1 MSQRSQI
8 EWLKFS
14 RLRNKPLITCTDQ
27 CEYYCFHIFC
37 SFLSFDSHGPS
48 SGPYEIIVIFYFLS
62 GNLMLVISWRKF
74 GRRDQE
80 RRLAQSSGTSLRR
93 GLTACVRTA
102 TGVLRKRPVS
112 QHTSPP
118 SLPGRVGRTTQE
130 RKIRDQ
136 LAATNAVPIQIK
148 ITPTQRSRVI
158 FSFRISHAAKAR
170 STLSSPSK
178 GYR

>member
-48 SGPYEIIVIFYFLS
+48 SGPYEIIVIFYFPS

-102 TGVLRKRPVS
+102 TGVLRKRTGFGS
-112 QHTSPP
+112 IHRH
-118 SLPGRVGRTTQE
+118 LRFLVGRRCCETLLPLSFKWQPIIATRKYLPVRVHLEPQE
-130 RKIRDQ
+130 R
-136 LAATNAVPIQIK
+136 
-148 ITPTQRSRVI
+148 
-158 FSFRISHAAKAR
+158 
-170 STLSSPSK
+170 
-178 GYR
+178 

>member
-93 GLTACVRTA
+93 GLTACVGQRQACCENDRLRNNTGA
-102 TGVLRKRPVS
+102 T
-112 QHTSPP
+112 
-118 SLPGRVGRTTQE
+118 
-130 RKIRDQ
+130 
-136 LAATNAVPIQIK
+136 
-148 ITPTQRSRVI
+148 
-158 FSFRISHAAKAR
+158 FSSWEEDVAKLCCLFLLNGNRISQQR
-170 STLSSPSK
+170 FMPEDLVQVVET
-178 GYR
+178 

>member
-62 GNLMLVISWRKF
+62 GNPMLVITWRSLAA
-74 GRRDQE
+74 GDQE
-80 RRLAQSSGTSLRR
+80 RRLAQSSGTSLRGVALHLNR
-93 GLTACVRTA
+93 RHAGLRDVNSPSVPSFAWSGCVR
-102 TGVLRKRPVS
+102 
-112 QHTSPP
+112 
-118 SLPGRVGRTTQE
+118 E
-130 RKIRDQ
+130 
-136 LAATNAVPIQIK
+136 NADPDWDFG
-148 ITPTQRSRVI
+148 S
-158 FSFRISHAAKAR
+158 
-170 STLSSPSK
+170 
-178 GYR
+178 

>member
-62 GNLMLVISWRKF
+62 GNLMLVISGRKF

-102 TGVLRKRPVS
+102 TGVLRKRPVAQ
-112 QHTSPP
+112 QHGHHLLFLGRRCCETL
-118 SLPGRVGRTTQE
+118 LPFSFKWQPHIATTFHA
-130 RKIRDQ
+130 R
-136 LAATNAVPIQIK
+136 
-148 ITPTQRSRVI
+148 RSRP
-158 FSFRISHAAKAR
+158 SGRN
-170 STLSSPSK
+170 LSSN
-178 GYR
+178 

>member
-112 QHTSPP
+112 HQHGRHFSSEEEDVAKLCCLFLLNGNRILQQRFMPEDH
-118 SLPGRVGRTTQE
+118 SLRAG
-130 RKIRDQ
+130 
-136 LAATNAVPIQIK
+136 
-148 ITPTQRSRVI
+148 
-158 FSFRISHAAKAR
+158 F
-170 STLSSPSK
+170 
-178 GYR
+178 